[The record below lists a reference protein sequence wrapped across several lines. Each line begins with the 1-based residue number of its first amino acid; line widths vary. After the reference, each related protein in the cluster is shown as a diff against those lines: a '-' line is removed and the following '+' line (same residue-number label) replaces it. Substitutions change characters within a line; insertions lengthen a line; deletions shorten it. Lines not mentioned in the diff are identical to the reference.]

1 MKKFEVLFEEEVIY
15 MCSVE
20 IEANSKKEALEKF
33 YDGEYDEHSREEFSN
48 HIEINGAEAREIEK

>member
-48 HIEINGAEAREIEK
+48 SIDVDHTEVREIEE